1 MMSLIWAVMLGVAL
15 YAIIV
20 LVLSTKAQESDSVQM
35 RLEEIKAMETYR
47 YVEVTPVQSFRRRIV
62 DPLFQRLAALVGS
75 AVPTNEAQVS
85 ALRKKLAAA
94 GYNATPRQYIGRV
107 GAIVILSAL
116 LGFVLGLPSGL
127 VPAIEFAA
135 LAAAAVYV
143 LARFDLGSRATRRRE
158 AIESNMPDVLDIMS
172 ASVSAGLGFDQALA
186 HVVDHYSGPLV
197 DEFVIVLNEMS
208 VGRSRES
215 ALSAMAQ
222 RIETDPITTF
232 VNAII
237 QADKLGIPIANVLQT
252 QAASIRQYRRQ
263 KVEEKAAKL
272 PVKILLPLVCFI
284 FPSLLVVL
292 LGPAA
297 LSIVATFS

>member
-1 MMSLIWAVMLGVAL
+1 MSLIWAVMLGVAL

-20 LVLSTKAQESDSVQM
+20 LVLSTKAQESDSVQT

-62 DPLFQRLAALVGS
+62 DPLFQRLATLVGS

-94 GYNATPRQYIGRV
+94 GYSTTPRQYIGRM
-107 GAIVILSAL
+107 GAILILSAL
-116 LGFVLGLPSGL
+116 LGFVLGLPSGIL
-127 VPAIEFAA
+127 PAIEFAFFA
-135 LAAAAVYV
+135 GAAVYV
-143 LARFDLGSRATRRRE
+143 LARFNLGSRATRRRE

-186 HVVDHYSGPLV
+186 HVVDHYEGPLV
-197 DEFVIVLNEMS
+197 DEFVVVLNEMS

-215 ALSAMAQ
+215 ALNAMAQ
-222 RIETDPITTF
+222 RIEADPITTF

-284 FPSLLVVL
+284 FPALLVVL

-297 LSIVATFS
+297 LSIMTTFS